1 MNKIYILHNGEYKIL
16 TLGEKI
22 TIKDIEYQTFKE
34 VSTIITIE
42 ELQKILDK
50 QEMLQIRYEV
60 QEEKRKQQQAEEKK
74 EMERKI
80 KEKEDYNFCNGYT
93 DNLTPLQAGKV
104 LKVLNK
110 IIFFNGKSIT
120 RKEWI
125 HMLINKNSSIKE
137 VMLTNRYSEKKV
149 DLCYKKHKDKK
160 EYRFYDDNDDSF
172 YTVTKTEYEYIKY
185 LLENKLY

>member
-1 MNKIYILHNGEYKIL
+1 MNKIYMLHNGEYKML

-22 TIKDIEYQTFKE
+22 IIKGTEYQSFKE
-34 VSTIITIE
+34 VNTIVTME
-42 ELQKILDK
+42 EMQRILNK

-60 QEEKRKQQQAEEKK
+60 QEEKRQQQQIEEEK
-74 EMERKI
+74 EVERKI
-80 KEKEDYNFCNGYT
+80 KEKEDYEFCNGYT
-93 DNLTPLQAGKV
+93 DNMTALQAGKV

-110 IIFFNGKSIT
+110 IMFFNGKSTT

-125 HMLINKNSSIKE
+125 HMLINKNSSVKE

-149 DLCYKKHKDKK
+149 DLCYKKLKDKK
-160 EYRFYDDNDDSF
+160 EYRFYNTKEDSF
-172 YTVTKTEYEYIKY
+172 YTITKTEYLYIKY